1 MDREKVKSAI
11 VEIPLSVEP
20 FQATQIEP
28 TVINFFYGKNGSG
41 KTSISRAIKDGGAL
55 VWKATEP
62 EGEYDRLVFNRDF
75 IQQNLML
82 HDRLPG
88 VFTISEADIA
98 VHDKIKRKTE
108 KKRQHDVTAASL
120 GEQLTAKKG
129 EAFVEK
135 TIFTDSCWNIS
146 KTARTLFKQEMHGY
160 LKDSKKLADYILEGV
175 FVHGQRIL
183 PVDHGYEALQE
194 LHNTAYNSDAKTYP
208 LFRCVD
214 AASFPECDLFG
225 QIITNSG
232 DSPFATFIKTLGATS
247 WVRQGHEEYHAS
259 GNGLCPYCMQRLP
272 ENFEEEFAAC
282 FDQQYQAN
290 IDTLNRFLADYRSV
304 GLGIHKTLTENTT
317 DCFAAKGLDAYKDKL
332 AEFVKMMQDNLDL
345 IREKVQDPT
354 KKIVLHDIGVIIGE
368 INAMIAEINAQIQAN
383 NDIVNAQ
390 ADKQKECMRFV
401 WEQLLFDLQES
412 LTRYNDKKK
421 AIAEATKTLS
431 AEQQA
436 AQSASKA
443 LETEIADM
451 SQTNSNT
458 QVAIISINSR
468 LRDAGFDG
476 FFIREKEDEPNMYEV
491 VRSGS
496 GKTARNLSEG
506 EINFI
511 AFLYF
516 YHLVYGSDKAG
527 DIAKKKIVVIDD
539 PVSSMDSDVLF
550 LVGALVRDLIEIC
563 RNNVDVTTP
572 GGEDFI
578 KQIFILTHNA
588 YFHQEVSYNEEEHWD
603 YVSFFMLKKENNV
616 STVELS
622 TDGKR
627 DAPAIVVNK
636 NPVRNTYVALWDE
649 YEEVTSP
656 IALLNVMR
664 RILEYYFLQ
673 ISRCECRD
681 LNEAILVDHKADFI
695 DVLPDGTEDRRRYNQ
710 AKAMLSYLAVNRIGI
725 TDGLHY
731 IDDFKDIDLCKRTF
745 QDIFKY
751 MGQHQHFIKM
761 TAAKH

>member
-11 VEIPLSVEP
+11 IEISLSMEP
-20 FQATQIEP
+20 FQGTKIEP
-28 TVINFFYGKNGSG
+28 TAINFFYGKNGSG
-41 KTSISRAIKDGGAL
+41 KTSVSRAIKDGGAL
-55 VWKATEP
+55 VWKTTEP
-62 EGEYDRLVFNRDF
+62 ESEYERLVFNRDF

-82 HDRLPG
+82 HDKLPG

-98 VHDKIKRKTE
+98 VQTEIKRRSEE
-108 KKRQHDVTAASL
+108 KKQHDATAASL

-135 TIFTDSCWNIS
+135 NIFTESCWNIS
-146 KTARTLFKQEMHGY
+146 KTARTLFKQEMQGY

-175 FVHGQRIL
+175 FVQGQRIQ
-183 PVDHGYEALQE
+183 PVDHGYEVLQQ
-194 LHNTAYNSDAKTYP
+194 LHDTAHNSDARTYP
-208 LFRCVD
+208 LFRRVD
-214 AASFPECDLFG
+214 VSAFPKCELLG
-225 QIITNSG
+225 QVVTNSG

-247 WVRQGHEEYHAS
+247 WVRQGHEEYHAG

-272 ENFEEEFAAC
+272 DNFEEEFAAC

-290 IDTLNRFLADYRSV
+290 MAALNQFLGDYRSA
-304 GLGIHKTLTENTT
+304 GLGIHKTLTDNAT
-317 DCFAAKGLDAYKDKL
+317 DCFAAKGLDAYKNKL

-354 KKIVLHDIGVIIGE
+354 KKIILHDIGVVLGE
-368 INAMIAEINAQIQAN
+368 INAMIADINAQIQAN

-390 ADKQKECMRFV
+390 ADKKKECMRSV
-401 WEQLLFDLQES
+401 WEQLLFDLQDA

-421 AIAEATKTLS
+421 AIADSTKTLS
-431 AEQQA
+431 ADLQA
-436 AQSASKA
+436 TQTAAKA
-443 LETEIADM
+443 LEAEIADM

-458 QVAIISINSR
+458 QAAVISINSR
-468 LRDAGFDG
+468 LKDAGFDG
-476 FFIREKEDEPNMYEV
+476 FFIQEKADEPNMYEV
-491 VRSGS
+491 VRNNGM
-496 GKTARNLSEG
+496 TAKNLSEG

-527 DIAKKKIVVIDD
+527 DVVKKKIVVIDD

-550 LVGALVRDLIEIC
+550 LVSALVRDLIEIC

-588 YFHQEVSYNEEEHWD
+588 YFHQEISYNEEDHWD
-603 YVSFFMLKKENNV
+603 YVSFFILKKENNV
-616 STVELS
+616 STVEPS
-622 TDGKR
+622 TDEKK
-627 DAPAIVVNK
+627 DAPAIKVNK

-649 YEEVTSP
+649 YEEVSSP

-673 ISRCECRD
+673 ISRCDCRD
-681 LNEAILVDHKADFI
+681 LNEAILVEHKADFI

-731 IDDFKDIDLCKRTF
+731 IDDFKDIELCKRTF
-745 QDIFKY
+745 EDVFKH

-761 TAAKH
+761 TAVKH

>member
-11 VEIPLSVEP
+11 VEISLSVEP
-20 FQATQIEP
+20 FQSTLIEP
-28 TVINFFYGKNGSG
+28 TAINFFYGKNGSG
-41 KTSISRAIKDGGAL
+41 KTSISRAIKDGSTLA
-55 VWKATEP
+55 WKATEP
-62 EGEYDRLVFNRDF
+62 ETEYERLVFNRDF

-98 VHDKIKRKTE
+98 VQNEIKKKSEE
-108 KKRQHDVTAASL
+108 KKQLDSKATSL
-120 GEQLTAKKG
+120 GEQLTVKKG

-135 TIFTDSCWNIS
+135 TIFTESCWNVS
-146 KTARTLFKQEMHGY
+146 KTARTLFKQEMQGY
-160 LKDSKKLADYILEGV
+160 LKDSKKLADYILDGV
-175 FVHGQRIL
+175 FVQGQRIQ

-194 LHNTAYNSDAKTYP
+194 LHSIAHNSEAKTYP
-208 LFRCVD
+208 LLRRVD
-214 AASFPECDLFG
+214 VAVFPSCDLLG
-225 QIITNSG
+225 QVVTNSG

-247 WVRQGHEEYHAS
+247 WVRQGHEEYHAN

-272 ENFEEEFAAC
+272 DNFEEEFAAC

-290 IDTLNRFLADYRSV
+290 MAALNQFLEDYRSA
-304 GLGIHKTLTENTT
+304 GLGIHKTLSENAT

-354 KKIVLHDIGVIIGE
+354 KKIELHDIGVVVDE
-368 INAMIAEINAQIQAN
+368 INAIIADINTQIQAN
-383 NDIVNAQ
+383 NDAVNAQ
-390 ADKQKECMRFV
+390 ADKQKECMKSV
-401 WEQLLFDLQES
+401 WEQLLFDLQEA
-412 LTRYNDKKK
+412 LTRYNDIKK
-421 AIAEATKTLS
+421 AIADATKALS
-431 AEQQA
+431 TEQQSAQTA
-436 AQSASKA
+436 AKK
-443 LETEIADM
+443 LESEIADM

-458 QVAIISINSR
+458 QAAIISINSR
-468 LRDAGFDG
+468 LKDAGFDG
-476 FFIREKEDEPNMYEV
+476 FFIREKTDEPNMYEV
-491 VRSGS
+491 VRSN
-496 GKTARNLSEG
+496 GKTAKNLSEG

-527 DIAKKKIVVIDD
+527 DVTKKKIVVIDD

-550 LVGALVRDLIEIC
+550 IVGALVRDLIEIC
-563 RNNVDVTTP
+563 RNNVDITTP
-572 GGEDFI
+572 EGEDFI

-588 YFHQEVSYNEEEHWD
+588 YFHQEVSYNEEPNWD

-616 STVELS
+616 SSVELS
-622 TDGKR
+622 TDGKK
-627 DAPAIVVNK
+627 DAPAIRVNK

-681 LNEAILVDHKADFI
+681 LNEAILVEHKPDFI

-745 QDIFKY
+745 EDIFKH

>member
-11 VEIPLSVEP
+11 VEISLSVEP
-20 FQATQIEP
+20 FQGTRIEP
-28 TVINFFYGKNGSG
+28 TAINFFYGKNGSG
-41 KTSISRAIKDGGAL
+41 KTSISRAIMDGGAL
-55 VWKATEP
+55 TWKATEP
-62 EGEYDRLVFNRDF
+62 ESDYDRLVFNRDF

-82 HDRLPG
+82 HDRMPG

-98 VHDKIKRKTE
+98 VQGEIKKKSEE
-108 KKRQHDVTAASL
+108 KKQLDAKVATL
-120 GEQLTAKKG
+120 GEQLTTKKG

-146 KTARTLFKQEMHGY
+146 KTARTLFKQEMQGY

-175 FVHGQRIL
+175 FVQGQRII

-194 LHNTAYNSDAKTYP
+194 LHNTAHNSDAKTYP

-214 AASFPECDLFG
+214 AASFPGCDLLE
-225 QIITNSG
+225 QVITNSG

-247 WVRQGHEEYHAS
+247 WVRQGHEDYHTS
-259 GNGLCPYCMQRLP
+259 GKGLCPYCMQRLP
-272 ENFEEEFAAC
+272 DNFEEEFAAC

-290 IDTLNRFLADYRSV
+290 MAVLNQFLTDYRSA
-304 GLGIHKTLTENTT
+304 GLSIHKILTENTS
-317 DCFAAKGLDAYKDKL
+317 DCFAARGLDAYKDKL

-354 KKIVLHDIGVIIGE
+354 RKIVLHDIGVIIGE
-368 INAMIAEINAQIQAN
+368 INAMIADINAQIQAN

-401 WEQLLFDLQES
+401 WEQLLFDLQDA

-421 AIAEATKTLS
+421 TIADAIRTLS
-431 AEQQA
+431 AEQQTAQA
-436 AQSASKA
+436 AAKT
-443 LETEIADM
+443 LETEITDM

-458 QVAIISINSR
+458 QAAIISINSR
-468 LRDAGFDG
+468 LKDAGFDG
-476 FFIREKEDEPNMYEV
+476 FFIREKADEPNMYEV
-491 VRSGS
+491 VRSN
-496 GKTARNLSEG
+496 GKTAKNLSEG

-527 DIAKKKIVVIDD
+527 GIARKKIVVIDD
-539 PVSSMDSDVLF
+539 SVSSMDSDVLF

-572 GGEDFI
+572 DGEDFI

-588 YFHQEVSYNEEEHWD
+588 YFHQEVSYNEEENWD
-603 YVSFFMLKKENNV
+603 YVSFFILKKENNV
-616 STVELS
+616 TTVELS
-622 TDGKR
+622 KDYKKGS
-627 DAPAIVVNK
+627 PAIEVNK

-673 ISRCECRD
+673 ISRCDCRD
-681 LNEAILVDHKADFI
+681 LNEVILVEHKDDFI

-731 IDDFKDIDLCKRTF
+731 IDDFKDIELCKRTF
-745 QDIFKY
+745 EDIFRH
-751 MGQHQHFIKM
+751 MGQHQHFMKM

>member
-11 VEIPLSVEP
+11 VEISLSVEP
-20 FQATQIEP
+20 FQTTLIEP
-28 TVINFFYGKNGSG
+28 TAINFFYGKNGSG
-41 KTSISRAIKDGGAL
+41 KTSISRAIKDGGGL
-55 VWKATEP
+55 TWKATEP

-75 IQQNLML
+75 IQQNLLL

-98 VHDKIKRKTE
+98 VQGEIKKKSEERK
-108 KKRQHDVTAASL
+108 QLDANAASL
-120 GEQLTAKKG
+120 GEQLTVKKG

-135 TIFTDSCWNIS
+135 TIFTESCWNLS
-146 KTARTLFKQEMHGY
+146 KTARTFFKQEMRGY
-160 LKDSKKLADYILEGV
+160 LSDSKKLADYILGGV
-175 FVHGQRIL
+175 YVQGQRIQ

-194 LHNTAYNSDAKTYP
+194 LHNTAHNSDAKTYP
-208 LFRCVD
+208 LFRSVD
-214 AASFPECDLFG
+214 TTAFPGCDLLD
-225 QIITNSG
+225 QVVTNSG

-247 WVRQGHEEYHAS
+247 WVRQGHEEYHT
-259 GNGLCPYCMQRLP
+259 GDKGLCPYCMQKLP

-290 IDTLNRFLADYRSV
+290 LNALNQFLTDYRTA
-304 GLGIHKTLTENTT
+304 GLGIHKTLSENTT
-317 DCFAAKGLDAYKDKL
+317 DCYTAKGLDAYKEKL

-345 IREKVQDPT
+345 IREKIQDPT
-354 KKIVLHDIGVIIGE
+354 KKIVLLDVGAIL
-368 INAMIAEINAQIQAN
+368 AEINTMIADINTQIQTN
-383 NDIVNAQ
+383 NAVVNAQ

-401 WEQLLFDLQES
+401 WEQLLFDLQEA
-412 LTRYNDKKK
+412 LTRYNDKTK
-421 AIAEATKTLS
+421 AIAEATKTLTE
-431 AEQQA
+431 EQRI
-436 AQSASKA
+436 A
-443 LETEIADM
+443 LEAAKVLETDIADL

-458 QVAIISINSR
+458 QAAIISINSR
-468 LRDAGFDG
+468 LKDAGFDG
-476 FFIREKEDEPNMYEV
+476 FFIREKTDEPNMYEV
-491 VRSGS
+491 VRSN
-496 GKTARNLSEG
+496 GKTAKNLSEG

-527 DIAKKKIVVIDD
+527 DISKKKIVVIDD

-588 YFHQEVSYNEEEHWD
+588 YFHQEVSYNEEEHWS

-622 TDGKR
+622 TDGKK
-627 DAPAIVVNK
+627 DAPAIKVNK

-673 ISRCECRD
+673 ISRCDSRD

-745 QDIFKY
+745 EDIFKH

-761 TAAKH
+761 TAIKH

>member
-11 VEIPLSVEP
+11 IEISLSAEP
-20 FQATQIEP
+20 FQSALIEP
-28 TVINFFYGKNGSG
+28 TAINFFYGKNGSG
-41 KTSISRAIKDGGAL
+41 KTSISRAIKDGIGL
-55 VWKATEP
+55 TWKTTEP

-98 VHDKIKRKTE
+98 VQGEIKKKSEE
-108 KKRQHDVTAASL
+108 KKQLDAKATSL

-129 EAFVEK
+129 EDFVEK
-135 TIFTDSCWNIS
+135 TIFTESCWNLS
-146 KTARTLFKQEMHGY
+146 KTARTIFKQEMQRY

-175 FVHGQRIL
+175 FVQGQRIQ

-194 LHNTAYNSDAKTYP
+194 LHNTAHNSDAKTYP
-208 LFRCVD
+208 LFRSVD
-214 AASFPECDLFG
+214 ANTFPECALLD
-225 QIITNSG
+225 QVVTNSG

-247 WVRQGHEEYHAS
+247 WVRQGHESYHTGS
-259 GNGLCPYCMQRLP
+259 KGLCPYCMQKLP

-282 FDQQYQAN
+282 FDQQYQASL
-290 IDTLNRFLADYRSV
+290 DTISQFLTEYRTA
-304 GLGIHKTLTENTT
+304 GLAIHKTLTENTT
-317 DCFAAKGLDAYKDKL
+317 DCYAAKGLDSYKDKL

-354 KKIVLHDIGVIIGE
+354 KKIVLYDIGVIIGE
-368 INAMIAEINAQIQAN
+368 INTMITDINTQIWAN
-383 NDIVNAQ
+383 NDVVNAQ

-401 WEQLLFDLQES
+401 WEQLLFDLQDA
-412 LTRYNDKKK
+412 LTRYNNKKK
-421 AIAEATKTLS
+421 AIADETKVLFDELQST
-431 AEQQA
+431 QNA
-436 AQSASKA
+436 AKA
-443 LETEIADM
+443 LESEITAL
-451 SQTNSNT
+451 SQINSNT
-458 QVAIISINSR
+458 QAAVISINAR
-468 LRDAGFDG
+468 LKDAGFDG
-476 FFIREKEDEPNMYEV
+476 FFIREKADEPNMYEV
-491 VRSGS
+491 VRSN
-496 GKTARNLSEG
+496 GKTAKNLSEG

-527 DIAKKKIVVIDD
+527 DVSKKKIVVIDD

-550 LVGALVRDLIEIC
+550 LVSALVRDLIEIC
-563 RNNVDVTTP
+563 RNNADITAP
-572 GGEDFI
+572 DGEDFI

-588 YFHQEVSYNEEEHWD
+588 YFHQEISYSEEANWD
-603 YVSFFMLKKENNV
+603 YVSFYILKKEHNV
-616 STVELS
+616 STVEFS
-622 TDGKR
+622 KDYKKGS
-627 DAPAIVVNK
+627 PSIEVNK

-673 ISRCECRD
+673 ISRCDSRD
-681 LNEAILVDHKADFI
+681 LNEAILIDHKADFI

-745 QDIFKY
+745 EDIFRH
-751 MGQHQHFIKM
+751 MGQHQHFVKM
-761 TAAKH
+761 TAIKH